1 MVLNDFV
8 LDATITRD
16 GSTGENGFSKKREYM
31 THASRRSEERTGCP
45 LGESSL
51 DYNSLKYPFLA
62 LCVSQTEYWPVPFS
76 LDEFLANRLVTR
88 FSFYI
93 RRIYPKIENKLRTIS
108 RLKY

>member
-76 LDEFLANRLVTR
+76 LDEFLCKSVGYTL
-88 FSFYI
+88 FFLHKKDL
-93 RRIYPKIENKLRTIS
+93 PKN
-108 RLKY
+108 